1 MFNGDYVTGDITPE
15 YLERLEAD
23 RSDDAKSSRDE
34 QRPANVIGLHND
46 R

>member
-1 MFNGDYVTGDITPE
+1 VFNGEYVTGDITAD

-23 RSDDAKSSRDE
+23 RNDDAKNSRE
-34 QRPANVIGLHND
+34 GEKPANVIGLHND